1 MITLVMV
8 QNFWILEN
16 KAYFYKSFEFVI
28 NPEICDTA
36 PAEVSSLIYGF
47 VVLWM
52 SPFHLFFPLLV
63 PVSLYLPLS

>member
-36 PAEVSSLIYGF
+36 SAEVS
-47 VVLWM
+47 
-52 SPFHLFFPLLV
+52 
-63 PVSLYLPLS
+63 